1 MVVCTVSWISPE
13 DKFSVTWSL
22 VRLLIKTM
30 ARDAYEDLVAIGD
43 YVSSIPTDQL
53 AWTMMRLP
61 NLTDGEPK
69 PVKEAFRGDGKD
81 GMSLT
86 RASSPQWVLKDIDE
100 RKCMAD
106 GMAQHR
112 LISSASVFRSIAC
125 GLTSLLDNMFKVAT

>member
-1 MVVCTVSWISPE
+1 MSQPVSTCYEILLPLLIKNNFQRAMIVCTVSWISPE

-61 NLTDGEPK
+61 NLADGEPK

-86 RASSPQWVLKDIDE
+86 RASLPQWVLKEIDE
-100 RKCMAD
+100 RKWVGKPPM
-106 GMAQHR
+106 
-112 LISSASVFRSIAC
+112 LS
-125 GLTSLLDNMFKVAT
+125 N

>member
-1 MVVCTVSWISPE
+1 MSQPVSTCYEILLPLLIKNNFQRAMIVCTVCWISPE
-13 DKFSVTWSL
+13 DKFSVTCSL

-43 YVSSIPTDQL
+43 YVSSIPNDQL

-69 PVKEAFRGDGKD
+69 PVKEAFRGGRND

-86 RASSPQWVLKDIDE
+86 RASLPQWVLKEIDE
-100 RKCMAD
+100 RKWVGKPPM
-106 GMAQHR
+106 
-112 LISSASVFRSIAC
+112 LS
-125 GLTSLLDNMFKVAT
+125 N